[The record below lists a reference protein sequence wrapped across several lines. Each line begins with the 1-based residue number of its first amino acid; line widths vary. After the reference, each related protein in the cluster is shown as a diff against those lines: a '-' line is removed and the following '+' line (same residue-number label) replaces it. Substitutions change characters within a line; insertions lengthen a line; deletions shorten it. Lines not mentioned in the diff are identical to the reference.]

1 MNNTGYSNTG
11 NWNTGDNNTG
21 HRNAGDNNTGYWN
34 AGDSNTGDRST
45 GYSNTGNWNT
55 GYRNTGD
62 SNTGYSNTGNWNTG
76 YNNTGDSNTG
86 NWNTGDNNTG
96 YCNTITPDE
105 CLIFNKIGSRKE
117 WDKAYKPNWI
127 YAKLTEWIEKKDMTD
142 KEKEDNPSYVTTWWY
157 LKYYDSLQHAYKESW
172 LKASKEDKEL
182 TFKLPNFDVEVFKE
196 IFWFDPIIDNKKT
209 IIIDWKEIQISES
222 SYEELK
228 KSLINK

>member
-1 MNNTGYSNTG
+1 MDNTGNWNTGYSNTGDRNTGYSNTGDWNTG
-11 NWNTGDNNTG
+11 NWNTGDWNTW
-21 HRNAGDNNTGYWN
+21 HC
-34 AGDSNTGDRST
+34 NTGDRNAGYWNT
-45 GYSNTGNWNT
+45 GNWNTGNWNT
-55 GYRNTGD
+55 GY
-62 SNTGYSNTGNWNTG
+62 
-76 YNNTGDSNTG
+76 
-86 NWNTGDNNTG
+86 WNTGDWNTW